1 MPLLLMGV
9 NPHAM
14 PAIDGYISRGLIP
27 EIAFSFPAKCHCLM
41 NNGNYPT
48 ITLHKSQLL
57 VVYLLLIGNT
67 EGPANATIS
76 EYVKAL
82 KLDGAALPAEVT
94 RPMPTRNEDH
104 EREEYEESI
113 EALKKLFEGRNTA
126 PSGAV
131 QTLLDK
137 TRAHR
142 KTWLQT
148 AVSIHDIISTY
159 LVLKTPKW
167 VCLFFN
173 LQTLHES
180 G

>member
-57 VVYLLLIGNT
+57 VMYLLLIGNT

-76 EYVKAL
+76 EYPKKEYL
-82 KLDGAALPAEVT
+82 CKGTEVGWCYT
-94 RPMPTRNEDH
+94 T
-104 EREEYEESI
+104 
-113 EALKKLFEGRNTA
+113 
-126 PSGAV
+126 
-131 QTLLDK
+131 
-137 TRAHR
+137 
-142 KTWLQT
+142 
-148 AVSIHDIISTY
+148 
-159 LVLKTPKW
+159 
-167 VCLFFN
+167 C
-173 LQTLHES
+173 
-180 G
+180 

>member
-57 VVYLLLIGNT
+57 VMYLLLIGNT

-76 EYVKAL
+76 EYPKKEYL
-82 KLDGAALPAEVT
+82 CKGTEVGWCYT
-94 RPMPTRNEDH
+94 TCWSHQANAYQH

-113 EALKKLFEGRNTA
+113 EVLKKLFEGRNAA

-137 TRAHR
+137 TQAHR

-167 VCLFFN
+167 VCLFF
-173 LQTLHES
+173 
-180 G
+180 